1 MSEPVPH
8 VAVGDPLEAALARLE
23 PALAAV
29 ADALAQLS
37 RAQWAALEREEWG
50 VTFAAHQCW
59 DVIGLPEQQR
69 MIPEHILGHRIIEI
83 FAARYPHLARD
94 DRAA

>member
-1 MSEPVPH
+1 MSEPVQPA
-8 VAVGDPLEAALARLE
+8 AVDSPLEAALTRLE
-23 PALAAV
+23 PALTGV

-37 RAQWAALEREEWG
+37 RAQWAALERQEWG

-69 MIPEHILGHRIIEI
+69 MIPQFVLGHRIIEI
-83 FAARYPHLARD
+83 FAARYPQLARD